1 MKEPQVLNADLDTGV
16 ASLALVLAMQGYS
29 SDPDQIKYDAGLGE
43 AKLSGADILRLA
55 KQYGA
60 RAKQITLAAKDFAN
74 ATLPFIALMSDDSYV
89 VVARQANDGR
99 LLIRD
104 PRQEKPVLVDQEAF
118 LAEFSG
124 TALLIGRSKRAPDQ
138 DGALG
143 PSQPFG
149 FKWFLPLLKKHRA
162 ALSHAMAAS
171 LFIQIFALITPLFV
185 MVIIDKVLSSG
196 NMSTLDV
203 LVIGLV
209 AIAVFDLV
217 IGGLRRYV
225 FSLTTNKIDAE
236 LGAAVFRHLTRLP
249 MAYFSGKRTGDTVA
263 RIKELESVRAFL
275 TGSALTVF
283 VDFGFTAIFLI
294 VMFGFAPILA
304 TIVVGF
310 VAAIMII
317 YGLIGPFIKD
327 KLQERFKDNADS
339 QSLLVE
345 AVSGMETVKALGIEP
360 QMQRHWEDQVAA
372 RTDSAYGA
380 DKVSSATQQAAGF
393 LNKVLIAL
401 TLWLGARMVMDG
413 GMTAGQLIAFNMLV
427 GRVTAPVMRIA
438 QLLQQLAQTKVA
450 LRRVADILDA
460 VPEPGR
466 NAKRSQMPR
475 ISGGVKFEHVT
486 FRYAPDGPKILDDI
500 SFDIK
505 PGQVIGLVG
514 VSGAGKTSLLRLM
527 QRFYPIEGGRILI
540 DGMDIAA
547 ADPAWLRRQIGAVL
561 QDNFLFNRTV
571 RENIAIA
578 MPGMPMERVIA
589 AAKLANA
596 HEFISQ
602 LPQGYD
608 TVIGERGGILSGGQ
622 KQRIAL
628 ARALVTNPAILLLDE
643 ATSSLDSASE
653 RAIQTQMQA
662 ITKGRTVFVAAHRLS
677 TLHHAD
683 RILVLDNGRLVESG
697 THTDLLKLGGAYARL
712 HAIQAG
718 LNRNTDPG
726 TASGK
731 STKKAQEAAE

>member
-1 MKEPQVLNADLDTGV
+1 MKEPKVLEQDMDTGV
-16 ASLALVLAMQGYS
+16 ASLALVLAMHGYS
-29 SDPDQIKYDAGLGE
+29 ADPEQIKYDAGV
-43 AKLSGADILRLA
+43 SGTAFADADILRLA
-55 KQYGA
+55 KRYGA
-60 RAKQITLAAKDFAN
+60 RAKSATLTAKDLASVAF
-74 ATLPFIALMSDDSYV
+74 PMIAFLDDESYV
-89 VVARQANDGR
+89 VVARRAHDGR
-99 LLIRD
+99 LLVRD
-104 PRQEKPVLVDQEAF
+104 PRHSKPELMSEGAF
-118 LAEFSG
+118 LSSFSG
-124 TALLIGRSKRAPDQ
+124 RALLIGRGKGSSEG
-138 DGALG
+138 DGEHG

-171 LFIQIFALITPLFV
+171 LFIQVFALITPLFV

-203 LVIGLV
+203 LIIGLV

-236 LGAAVFRHLTRLP
+236 LGATVFRHLTRLP

-310 VAAIMII
+310 VVAILII
-317 YGLIGPFIKD
+317 YGLIGPLIKD

-413 GMTAGQLIAFNMLV
+413 GLTAGQLIAFNMLV

-460 VPEPGR
+460 VPEPSR

-486 FRYAPDGPKILDDI
+486 FRYAPDGPKILDDV

-527 QRFYPIEGGRILI
+527 QRFYPVENGRILI

-596 HEFISQ
+596 HEFITQ
-602 LPQGYD
+602 LPQAYD

-653 RAIQTQMQA
+653 RAIQSQMQT

-697 THTDLLKLGGAYARL
+697 THQDLLKLGGAYARL
-712 HAIQAG
+712 HSIQAG
-718 LNRNTDPG
+718 LDQNRDRSPLPRKTP
-726 TASGK
+726 TK
-731 STKKAQEAAE
+731 SREAAE

>member
-16 ASLALVLAMQGYS
+16 TSLALVLAMQGYS
-29 SDPDQIKYDAGLGE
+29 ADPDQIKYDAGLGE
-43 AKLSGADILRLA
+43 AKLGSADILRLA

-74 ATLPFIALMSDDSYV
+74 AALPLIALMRDDSYV

-104 PRQEKPVLVDQEAF
+104 PQQEKPILVDQEAF

-124 TALLIGRSKRAPDQ
+124 TALLVGRSKRAVDQ

-249 MAYFSGKRTGDTVA
+249 MTYFSGKRTGDTVA

-413 GMTAGQLIAFNMLV
+413 GLTAGQLIAFNMLV

-460 VPEPGR
+460 APEPGR

-475 ISGGVKFEHVT
+475 VSGGVKFEHVT
-486 FRYAPDGPKILDDI
+486 FRYAPDGPKILDDV

-514 VSGAGKTSLLRLM
+514 VSGAGKTSLLRLI
-527 QRFYPIEGGRILI
+527 QRFYPVEGGRILI

-547 ADPAWLRRQIGAVL
+547 TDPAWLRRQIGAVL

-608 TVIGERGGILSGGQ
+608 TVVGERGGILSGGQ

-628 ARALVTNPAILLLDE
+628 ARALVTNPGILLLDE

-653 RAIQTQMQA
+653 RAIQAQMQA

-697 THTDLLKLGGAYARL
+697 SHSDLLKLGGAYARL

-718 LNRNTDPG
+718 LNRDTGSSAAPANL
-726 TASGK
+726 S
-731 STKKAQEAAE
+731 KKKQEAAE

>member
-1 MKEPQVLNADLDTGV
+1 MKEPQVLNAGLDTGV

-43 AKLSGADILRLA
+43 AKLGSADILRLA

-60 RAKQITLAAKDFAN
+60 RAKQITLTAKDFAN
-74 ATLPFIALMSDDSYV
+74 ATLPFIALMGDGSYV

-104 PRQEKPVLVDQEAF
+104 PQQEKPVLVDQEAF

-124 TALLIGRSKRAPDQ
+124 SALLIGRSKRAPDQ

-460 VPEPGR
+460 APEPGR

-475 ISGGVKFEHVT
+475 VSGGVKFEHVT
-486 FRYAPDGPKILDDI
+486 FRYAPDGPKILDDV

-514 VSGAGKTSLLRLM
+514 VSGAGKTSLLRLI

-697 THTDLLKLGGAYARL
+697 AHADLLKLGGAYARL

-718 LNRNTDPG
+718 LNRNADPD
-726 TASGK
+726 TASVK
-731 STKKAQEAAE
+731 STKKSQEAAE

>member
-1 MKEPQVLNADLDTGV
+1 MGEPYVRGRDVDTGIS
-16 ASLALVLAMQGYS
+16 SLAVVLAMLGGAV
-29 SDPDQIKYDAGLGE
+29 DPDQLMHDAGAGN
-43 AKLSGADILRLA
+43 AAISSTDILRLA
-55 KQYGA
+55 KRSGA
-60 RAKQITLAAKDFAN
+60 RAKSVKLNSRTFEKAVP
-74 ATLPFIALMSDDSYV
+74 PFVAQMDDGSFV
-89 VVARQANDGR
+89 VVARKIDDGR
-99 LLIRD
+99 LLLRD
-104 PRQEKPVLVDQEAF
+104 PRQPQPVIVEADHFLCQFSGEAILIARGKGAQEAS
-118 LAEFSG
+118 AVN
-124 TALLIGRSKRAPDQ
+124 
-138 DGALG
+138 G
-143 PSQPFG
+143 PAQPFG
-149 FKWFLPLLKKHRA
+149 FKWFLPLLRKHRA

-236 LGAAVFRHLTRLP
+236 LGASVFRHLTRLP

-283 VDFGFTAIFLI
+283 VDFGFTVIFLI

-310 VAAIMII
+310 LAAILMT

-360 QMQRHWEDQVAA
+360 QMQRHWEDQIAA
-372 RTDSAYGA
+372 RTQSAYEA
-380 DKVSSATQQAAGF
+380 DKISSATQQAAGF
-393 LNKVLIAL
+393 MNKVLIAL

-413 GMTAGQLIAFNMLV
+413 GLTAGQLIAFNMLV
-427 GRVTAPVMRIA
+427 GRVTAPAMRIA

-460 VPEPGR
+460 APEPNR
-466 NAKRSQMPR
+466 NVKRSQMPKL
-475 ISGGVKFEHVT
+475 SGAVKFEHVT
-486 FRYAPDGPKILDDI
+486 FRYSPDGAKILDDV
-500 SFDIK
+500 SFDVK

-514 VSGAGKTSLLRLM
+514 MSGAGKTSLLRLM
-527 QRFYPIEGGRILI
+527 QRFYPVESGRILI
-540 DGMDIAA
+540 DGVDIAA
-547 ADPAWLRRQIGAVL
+547 ADTAWLRRQIGAVL

-602 LPQGYD
+602 LPQAYD
-608 TVIGERGGILSGGQ
+608 TVTGERGAILSGGQ
-622 KQRIAL
+622 KQRLAL
-628 ARALVTNPAILLLDE
+628 ARAIVTNPSILLLDE

-653 RAIQTQMQA
+653 RAIQRQMQT
-662 ITKGRTVFVAAHRLS
+662 ITKGRTVFIAAHRLS

-697 THTDLLKLGGAYARL
+697 NHAELLRLGGAYARL

-718 LNRNTDPG
+718 VDHDARTP
-726 TASGK
+726 
-731 STKKAQEAAE
+731 KAREAAE